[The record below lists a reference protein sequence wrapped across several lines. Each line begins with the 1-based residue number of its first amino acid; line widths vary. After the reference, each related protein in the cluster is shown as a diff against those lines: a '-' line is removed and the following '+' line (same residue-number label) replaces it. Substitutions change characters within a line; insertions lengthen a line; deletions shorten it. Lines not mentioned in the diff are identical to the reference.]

1 MVFLDKGGQQFPGR
15 HTFRHV
21 IHLVNDF
28 QDASGLLE
36 QVFGMDETDDVVDTP
51 VVDQQSRKLRFDET
65 SGRFFDRTV
74 LFDRF
79 DVDAGNHAVAHQP
92 VGKVERVLEQADVF
106 FVLLL
111 FGAVRDFVQQVGQI
125 HFVERVDPLFAVQR
139 QPEDFEDTHR
149 DQSRQFSDRIE
160 QQVEKVDRDC
170 KVFIVEIRVQ
180 VYDRLRD
187 EFGREDDD
195 QRRYQRFD
203 HVGRAVAEDQS
214 APDEQ
219 QLDQYAHLQ

>member
-1 MVFLDKGGQQFPGR
+1 
-15 HTFRHV
+15 
-21 IHLVNDF
+21 
-28 QDASGLLE
+28 
-36 QVFGMDETDDVVDTP
+36 MDETDDVVDTP

>member
-1 MVFLDKGGQQFPGR
+1 M
-15 HTFRHV
+15 
-21 IHLVNDF
+21 
-28 QDASGLLE
+28 
-36 QVFGMDETDDVVDTP
+36 
-51 VVDQQSRKLRFDET
+51 
-65 SGRFFDRTV
+65 
-74 LFDRF
+74 
-79 DVDAGNHAVAHQP
+79 
-92 VGKVERVLEQADVF
+92 
-106 FVLLL
+106 
-111 FGAVRDFVQQVGQI
+111 
-125 HFVERVDPLFAVQR
+125 FAVQR

-160 QQVEKVDRDC
+160 QQVEKVDRDR